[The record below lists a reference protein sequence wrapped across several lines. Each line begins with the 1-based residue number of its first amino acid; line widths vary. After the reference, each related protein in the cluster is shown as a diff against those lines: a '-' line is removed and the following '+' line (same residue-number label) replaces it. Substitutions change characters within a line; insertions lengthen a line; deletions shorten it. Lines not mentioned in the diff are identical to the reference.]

1 MKTIRTILYTM
12 AAMLILIGGFLIGER
27 VSNFTVPAGKA
38 LVSLSVIDSLKNIPP
53 TILIDTVRVD
63 TIIYRDRILPA
74 PEPTPD
80 STVFK
85 YTDHI
90 VNAYSRLIIRDWI
103 RGELVNRE
111 IEYTPYLVT
120 KTVTEPYP
128 VYIATESAKAREIRL
143 QAHVGLKASRRPG
156 VELGLSNQKYYL
168 SASYDGCYGLTIG
181 RKFNVY

>member
-12 AAMLILIGGFLIGER
+12 AAMLLIIGGFLIGER
-27 VSNFTVPAGKA
+27 VSNFTVPPGKA
-38 LVSLSVIDSLKNIPP
+38 LVNLSVIDSLKNLPP
-53 TILIDTVRVD
+53 VILIDTVEVE
-63 TIIYRDRILPA
+63 TIVYRDRILPA

-103 RGELVNRE
+103 RGELVDRE
-111 IEYTPYLVT
+111 VDFTPYLIT

-128 VYIATESAKAREIRL
+128 VYIKTEAEKAREIRL

-156 VELGLSNQKYYL
+156 VEFGLSTKQYYL
-168 SASYDGCYGLTIG
+168 SASYDGYYGLTLG
-181 RKFNVY
+181 RKFNLY

>member
-12 AAMLILIGGFLIGER
+12 AAMLVFIGGFLVGER
-27 VSNFTVPAGKA
+27 ISNFTVPDGKA
-38 LVSLSVIDSLKNIPP
+38 LVELSVIDSLKNIPP
-53 TILIDTVRVD
+53 TIIYQTDTLETV
-63 TIIYRDRILPA
+63 IYKDRILPA

-103 RGELVNRE
+103 RGELVKRE
-111 IEYTPYLVT
+111 VDFVPYLIT

-128 VYIATESAKAREIRL
+128 VYIKTEAEKAREIRL
-143 QAHVGLKASRRPG
+143 QAHVGLKVSRRPG
-156 VELGLSNQKYYL
+156 IEFGLSTNKYYL
-168 SASYDGCYGLTIG
+168 SASYDGYYGLTLG
-181 RKFNVY
+181 RKFTIY

>member
-12 AAMLILIGGFLIGER
+12 AAMLLIICGFLIGER
-27 VSNFTVPAGKA
+27 VANFTVPQGKA
-38 LVSLSVIDSLKNIPP
+38 LVELSVIDSLKNIPP
-53 TILIDTVRVD
+53 VIVYRTDTLEI
-63 TIIYRDRILPA
+63 IIYRDRLIPK

-80 STVFK
+80 SAVFK

-90 VNAYSRLIIRDWI
+90 INAYSRLIIRDWI

-111 IEYTPYLVT
+111 VDFTPYLIT
-120 KTVTEPYP
+120 KTVQEPYP
-128 VYIATESAKAREIRL
+128 VYIKTEAEKAREIRL

-156 VELGLSNQKYYL
+156 VEFGFSAKQYYI
-168 SASYDGCYGLTIG
+168 SASYDGYYGVTLG

>member
-12 AAMLILIGGFLIGER
+12 AAMLLIICGFLIGER
-27 VSNFTVPAGKA
+27 VANFTVPQGKA
-38 LVSLSVIDSLKNIPP
+38 LVELSVIDSLKNIPP

-63 TIIYRDRILPA
+63 TIIYRDRLIPK

-80 STVFK
+80 SAVLK

-103 RGELVNRE
+103 RGELVKRE
-111 IEYTPYLVT
+111 VDFTPYLIT
-120 KTVTEPYP
+120 KTVQEPYP
-128 VYIATESAKAREIRL
+128 VYIKTEAEKAREIRL
-143 QAHVGLKASRRPG
+143 QAFTGITVGRRPG
-156 VELGLSNQKYYL
+156 IEIGLNTEKYYI
-168 SASYDGCYGLTIG
+168 AGQYNGYFGLTLG

>member
-12 AAMLILIGGFLIGER
+12 AAMLLIICGFLIGER
-27 VSNFTVPAGKA
+27 VSNFTVPQGKA

-53 TILIDTVRVD
+53 VIVYRTDTLEI
-63 TIIYRDRILPA
+63 IIYRDLILPI

-103 RGELVNRE
+103 RGELVDRE
-111 IEYTPYLVT
+111 IEYTPYLIT
-120 KTVTEPYP
+120 KTVQDPYP
-128 VYIATESAKAREIRL
+128 VYIKTEAEKAREIRL

-156 VELGLSNQKYYL
+156 VEFGFSAKQYYI
-168 SASYDGCYGLTIG
+168 SASYDGYYGLTLG

>member
-12 AAMLILIGGFLIGER
+12 GAMLLIIGGFLIGER
-27 VSNFTVPAGKA
+27 VSNFTVPHGKA

-53 TILIDTVRVD
+53 VIVYRTDTLETIV
-63 TIIYRDRILPA
+63 YRDRILPA

-90 VNAYSRLIIRDWI
+90 VNAYSRLVIRDWI
-103 RGELVNRE
+103 RGELVDRE
-111 IEYTPYLVT
+111 IEYTPYLIT

-128 VYIATESAKAREIRL
+128 VYIATEATKAREIRL

-156 VELGLSNQKYYL
+156 IEFGFSTKQYYL
-168 SASYDGCYGLTIG
+168 SASYDGYYGLTLG
-181 RKFNVY
+181 RKFNLY

>member
-12 AAMLILIGGFLIGER
+12 AAMLILICGFLIGER
-27 VSNFTVPAGKA
+27 VANFTVPHGKA
-38 LVSLSVIDSLKNIPP
+38 LVELSVIDSLKNIPP
-53 TILIDTVRVD
+53 TILIDTVWVD
-63 TIIYRDRILPA
+63 TIIYRDLILPI

-103 RGELVNRE
+103 RGELVDRE
-111 IEYTPYLVT
+111 IEYTPYLIT
-120 KTVTEPYP
+120 KTVQDPYP
-128 VYIATESAKAREIRL
+128 VYIKTEAEKAREIRL

-156 VELGLSNQKYYL
+156 VEFGFSAKQYYI
-168 SASYDGCYGLTIG
+168 SASYDGYYGLTLG